1 MSSGF
6 THEENVLKA
15 TCSFESETLFTTVT
29 KNSWE
34 DYMINMF
41 LTIFCVNLLWSSL
54 SDGMTVFSPVSSAR
68 YRRSSVSINPSCP
81 SQVGV
86 IISGDIFTVCFSFS
100 IIVSSSSSAA
110 RSSLTFLPDRR
121 QTRPQETGED
131 RNISLLLLSTV
142 GTNHPGSVHESRS
155 EGLDQPD
162 DRKGFHLVLH
172 LIWFMNV
179 NKIINNFP
187 PGITNKPFYQ
197 FFRWKRESSLPRE
210 YLFSTCFP
218 RRGKQLRN

>member
-1 MSSGF
+1 
-6 THEENVLKA
+6 
-15 TCSFESETLFTTVT
+15 
-29 KNSWE
+29 
-34 DYMINMF
+34 
-41 LTIFCVNLLWSSL
+41 
-54 SDGMTVFSPVSSAR
+54 MTVFSPVSSAR

-187 PGITNKPFYQ
+187 PGRTNKPFIS
-197 FFRWKRESSLPRE
+197 FLDEKENPLCPE
-210 YLFSTCFP
+210 NICFQHVFP
-218 RRGKQLRN
+218 EGENN

>member
-1 MSSGF
+1 
-6 THEENVLKA
+6 
-15 TCSFESETLFTTVT
+15 
-29 KNSWE
+29 
-34 DYMINMF
+34 MINMF
-41 LTIFCVNLLWSSL
+41 LTVFCVNLLWSSL

-100 IIVSSSSSAA
+100 SVVSSSSSAA

-142 GTNHPGSVHESRS
+142 GTITQEVFMSP
-155 EGLDQPD
+155 DQ
-162 DRKGFHLVLH
+162 RV
-172 LIWFMNV
+172 
-179 NKIINNFP
+179 
-187 PGITNKPFYQ
+187 
-197 FFRWKRESSLPRE
+197 
-210 YLFSTCFP
+210 
-218 RRGKQLRN
+218 